1 MLGPESAEGATTEE
15 RYQRALRDYSY
26 LFQELARDRVNLL
39 AESSAVEKDNEKLVL
54 TLTGAK
60 QLEASREVEVEK
72 LDVDLTGMKK
82 DRNAIEKL
90 LTALENQVGVGRK
103 LFEETLR
110 DNHQQADELTRKQQA
125 LREWIDQQTKVQP
138 ASDTLGATP

>member
-1 MLGPESAEGATTEE
+1 M
-15 RYQRALRDYSY
+15 
-26 LFQELARDRVNLL
+26 
-39 AESSAVEKDNEKLVL
+39 
-54 TLTGAK
+54 
-60 QLEASREVEVEK
+60 EVEK

>member
-1 MLGPESAEGATTEE
+1 M
-15 RYQRALRDYSY
+15 
-26 LFQELARDRVNLL
+26 NLL
-39 AESSAVEKDNEKLVL
+39 AETSAVEKDNEKLAS
-54 TLTGAK
+54 TLTGAR
-60 QLEASREVEVEK
+60 QLEASREVEIEK
-72 LDVDLTGMKK
+72 LDIDLAGMKK
-82 DRNAIEKL
+82 DRNVIEKL
-90 LTALENQVGVGRK
+90 LASLKNQAGAGRK